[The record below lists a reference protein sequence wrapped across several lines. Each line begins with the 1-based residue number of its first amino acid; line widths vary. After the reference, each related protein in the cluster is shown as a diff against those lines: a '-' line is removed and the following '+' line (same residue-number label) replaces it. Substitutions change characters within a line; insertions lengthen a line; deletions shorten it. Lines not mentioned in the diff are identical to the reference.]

1 MTTGRKV
8 LWAVG
13 VLVALLLI
21 AAISIPNLLRSRI
34 AANEAGL
41 MGYVGRV
48 ALPQQEGGGGGGS
61 DKQVVYASI
70 SGTNLPDK
78 KLIHNADLDLV
89 VSDVRAATEQIRKLV
104 ESNHGEIDKLEIRDT
119 SVGYVSA
126 TVVVRVPA
134 STLESALSEFK
145 KVAVRTGREKISTR
159 DVSREFYDNE
169 AHMRNLRAEEQQ
181 YLAIMKQA
189 RMVKDTLDV
198 SEKLSDVRDR
208 IERLQ
213 AQIQLMTHDIEMS
226 VVTIALTQESAG
238 RALGIHWHPLRNA
251 KIAVSELL
259 DGLGD
264 WMDSV
269 IALVIKLPLILLW
282 ILTVGLVLWIVW
294 LLGRSLW
301 LRFLKP
307 RLAHKTQ

>member
-8 LWAVG
+8 LCAVG
-13 VLVALLLI
+13 VFVALLLI
-21 AAISIPNLLRSRI
+21 AAIGAPNLLRSRM
-34 AANEAGL
+34 AFNKTASL
-41 MGYVGRV
+41 M
-48 ALPQQEGGGGGGS
+48 LKEGGG
-61 DKQVVYASI
+61 VVYAGLPGS
-70 SGTNLPDK
+70 NLPDK
-78 KLIHNADLDLV
+78 KLIHDAELDLV
-89 VSDVRAATEQIRKLV
+89 VSDVRTATEGIRKLV
-104 ESNHGEIDKLEIRDT
+104 ESDHGDIDKLEIRDT
-119 SVGYVSA
+119 SVGDVSA

-134 STLESALSEFK
+134 STLGGALSDFK
-145 KVAVRTGREKISTR
+145 KVAVRTEREKISTR

-189 RMVKDTLDV
+189 RTVKDTLDV

-213 AQIQLMTHDIEMS
+213 GQIQLMTRDIEMS

-238 RALGIHWHPLRNA
+238 RAVGIRWHPLHNA
-251 KIAVSELL
+251 KIAVGELL

-282 ILTVGLVLWIVW
+282 ILTVGLILWIVW
-294 LLGRSLW
+294 LLGRLLW

-307 RLAHKTQ
+307 RLAHKTR